1 LILLANFAEGK
12 IFFLVN
18 IYCKFDL
25 NRKMPMKLGKI
36 GEIWTN
42 TLDFLGQAWW
52 IEVSTTQPRC
62 TYYFGPFADVKE
74 AESAVKGHIED
85 LESESA
91 KGIQAIVKRCKPE
104 RLTIDHD
111 MGENRDRERAT
122 ALSGQTSSSL
132 L

>member
-1 LILLANFAEGK
+1 
-12 IFFLVN
+12 
-18 IYCKFDL
+18 
-25 NRKMPMKLGKI
+25 MPMKLGKI

-42 TLDFLGQAWW
+42 TLDLLGQAWW
-52 IEVSTTQPRC
+52 IEVSTTQPKC

-74 AESAVKGHIED
+74 AELAMQGHLED

-91 KGIQAIVKRCKPE
+91 QGIRSQIKRCKPE

-111 MGENRDRERAT
+111 MGENSDLQRAT
-122 ALSGQTSSSL
+122 ALDGQISTYL